1 VRIAAAPEGG
11 RANDELVRLLA
22 SVLGVSERSV
32 SIVAG
37 RHSRSKVVAVDGVDP
52 QEVERL
58 LEAASRST

>member
-1 VRIAAAPEGG
+1 VRTAAAPEGG

-37 RHSRSKVVAVDGVDP
+37 RHSRSKVVAVDGVEP
-52 QEVERL
+52 AEAHRRL
-58 LEAASRST
+58 DAATRS